1 MYEKD
6 KSMTKEEEVFEAF
19 RHCISDPGCGR
30 CPRKSDDCSKG
41 IGHFEYVE
49 KRLALDVVEML
60 KDALKKQIPKKA
72 GKVKLPCR
80 CGRVRSRTSDG
91 YGEYY
96 GKVVITCPG
105 CGEIVTGDTEEEAIE
120 NWNRRNRKDED

>member
-1 MYEKD
+1 MHEKD

-41 IGHFEYVE
+41 IGHFEYLE

-60 KDALKKQIPKKA
+60 KDALKKHDP
-72 GKVKLPCR
+72 VKPCKEHSGGGMTWWNVCGSCR
-80 CGRVRSRTSDG
+80 TAINPNDKFCHECGRAV
-91 YGEYY
+91 
-96 GKVVITCPG
+96 K
-105 CGEIVTGDTEEEAIE
+105 GDV
-120 NWNRRNRKDED
+120 

>member
-1 MYEKD
+1 MTDLEKVMKGLECCVLHDPDD
-6 KSMTKEEEVFEAF
+6 KARCIDCPYRYPIESNCVNRMKHEA
-19 RHCISDPGCGR
+19 
-30 CPRKSDDCSKG
+30 
-41 IGHFEYVE
+41 
-49 KRLALDVVEML
+49 LAL
-60 KDALKKQIPKKA
+60 LKKQIPKKA

-120 NWNRRNRKDED
+120 NWNRRNRKNED